1 MRSSAAGGGG
11 SVRMSAG
18 LRTTPQRYA
27 LDVAMR
33 LLPAAVCALG
43 AHALLYGSFR
53 PADGVHG
60 YLGWYEPAL
69 AIAAI
74 AVVVLIRPVALRSRL
89 PIADTACGVA
99 SRALVL
105 VLVQESLERSLQ
117 VGHPTA
123 VAMTPS
129 SWLVLIVGLAA
140 TAFALAL
147 ALRAGQVVY
156 SLVVDARIRR
166 APVILAKAVGAV
178 VLPAV
183 RPLAGNVALR
193 APPALAR

>member
-1 MRSSAAGGGG
+1 
-11 SVRMSAG
+11 
-18 LRTTPQRYA
+18 
-27 LDVAMR
+27 MR

-43 AHALLYGSFR
+43 AHALLYESVR

-69 AIAAI
+69 ALAAI

-89 PIADTACGVA
+89 PIAEMARGLA
-99 SRALVL
+99 SRALVI

-117 VGHPTA
+117 VGHPA
-123 VAMTPS
+123 VVAMTPS
-129 SWLVLIVGLAA
+129 GWLVLVAGLAA

-147 ALRAGQVVY
+147 ALRAGQAVY
-156 SLVVDARIRR
+156 SLFTDRRVRRSPVLIR
-166 APVILAKAVGAV
+166 KAAGASA
-178 VLPAV
+178 LPTA

-193 APPALAR
+193 GPPALAG

>member
-33 LLPAAVCALG
+33 LLPAALCALG

-53 PADGVHG
+53 PAAGVHG

-69 AIAAI
+69 ALVAI

-89 PIADTACGVA
+89 PIAETARGLA

-105 VLVQESLERSLQ
+105 VLVQESLERSLH
-117 VGHPTA
+117 VGHPA
-123 VAMTPS
+123 VAAMTPS
-129 SWLVLIVGLAA
+129 GW
-140 TAFALAL
+140 LAL
-147 ALRAGQVVY
+147 
-156 SLVVDARIRR
+156 
-166 APVILAKAVGAV
+166 LA
-178 VLPAV
+178 
-183 RPLAGNVALR
+183 
-193 APPALAR
+193 